1 MNIQLKI
8 SAKEL
13 LSSTAAALFVTL
25 AIAGDAF
32 AAGDAAE
39 VEGLPQLDF
48 TTYTPQLFWMFA
60 FFAVL
65 YMFFAMKTLP
75 EISGVIENRKN
86 HIQSDLETAEKLAA
100 EADQVQE
107 AYQASLG
114 KAQGKAAKAIQ
125 DVEAEMKKAAEDA
138 AEEFRARSEK
148 DIKAAEAEVLKAQE
162 AVMDEV
168 NTIAAEAA
176 SEAVSKII
184 GAKTDIKKA
193 KTIIKGLA
201 DKAKAA

>member
-1 MNIQLKI
+1 MNIQFKI

-13 LSSTAAALFVTL
+13 LSSTAAALFVSCVF
-25 AIAGDAF
+25 AGDVL

-107 AYQASLG
+107 AYQASLV
-114 KAQGKAAKAIQ
+114 KAQDKAAKAIQ
-125 DVEAEMKKAAEDA
+125 DVESDMKKAAEDA
-138 AEEFRARSEK
+138 AEEFRVRSEK
-148 DIKAAEAEVLKAQE
+148 EIKAAEAEVLKAQD

-193 KTIIKGLA
+193 KTIIEGLA